1 MSDQRTF
8 SSTKETSKPV
18 TQPLLQF
25 RCRIIIITMIII
37 IISSIFHWF
46 IVIITLIIIFS
57 TIIHLF
63 TIVVVV
69 VVVTI
74 IFIHPSSP
82 FTTSAHLSYNTLK
95 LH

>member
-8 SSTKETSKPV
+8 TSTKETSKPV

-37 IISSIFHWF
+37 IISSFHWF

-63 TIVVVV
+63 AIVVVV